1 MLLSKRSKSMKTWN
15 RIQEI
20 DGLYLH
26 INGKYYIRRNY
37 PKRSYHSLRTVD
49 FKEAK
54 SRMKAFVDS
63 HYGRSESWENKTI
76 TFGDVA
82 EMFINKELG
91 LLKIKPKTS
100 KSIIHSLKH
109 LKGMKDIWNKPMIDI
124 KCKVLRKKI
133 DYLPRLSNGTK
144 NYIAYAA
151 NKIIEY
157 ASDLEILN
165 EGSYAKVKSFSLKP
179 RKIELPNDKQFAQLV
194 DILKNH
200 KNKQRPTI
208 TLPVNWQTKTKT
220 ELMGEMNASLAT
232 VKRRIIEN
240 KRGPKSKKLNPE
252 AAFTFLFLSYTGM
265 RLGEARGVQWK
276 DVKEGYIIIRGTKTE
291 SSYRILPLWSELK
304 RLIEEIKHHRNSK
317 KSDEFIIKRKRI
329 DKALKKACEELNI
342 PYLRHH
348 DLRHYF
354 ATKAIQSGVDIPT
367 VSQWLGHSDGG
378 ALAMKVYTNLMDDHL
393 VNQAKKLCFGSEIKV
408 MGS

>member
-1 MLLSKRSKSMKTWN
+1 MKMWKK
-15 RIQEI
+15 IIGI

-26 INGKYYIRRNY
+26 LNGKYYIRRNY
-37 PKRSYHSLRTVD
+37 PKRSFHSLRTFD

-76 TFGDVA
+76 TFGDVT
-82 EMFINKELG
+82 EMFLNKELG
-91 LLKIKPKTS
+91 LLKIKSKTS

-133 DYLPRLSNGTK
+133 DYLPRLSNGSK

-165 EGSYAKVKSFSLKP
+165 EGSHAKVKSFSLKP
-179 RKIELPNDKQFAQLV
+179 RKIDLPNDKQFALLV
-194 DILKNH
+194 SILKNH
-200 KNKQRPTI
+200 KNKKRPI
-208 TLPVNWQTKTKT
+208 ISLPVNWQTKTKT

-232 VKRRIIEN
+232 VKRRIMEK
-240 KRGPKSKKLNPE
+240 KRGLKSKKLNPE

-276 DVKEGYIIIRGTKTE
+276 DVKEGYIIIKGTKTE
-291 SSYRILPLWSELK
+291 SSYRILPLWTELK
-304 RLIEEIKHHRNSK
+304 RLMEQIKYYRK
-317 KSDEFIIKRKRI
+317 PKISDEFIIKRKRI
-329 DKALKKACEELNI
+329 DKALRMACEELNI

-367 VSQWLGHSDGG
+367 VSKWLGHSDGG

-408 MGS
+408 IGSRSVDDVLN